1 MWNYYNLHLTRD
13 EERQRNVLMRKWR
26 LFFVGIVLFLGAMLA
41 FGDLLPD
48 DMGHYPEAFQ
58 KHLKDAQRAFQSEQW
73 SEALHLYRALAKDA
87 PEFPIV
93 YIGEGDAAAKLKDYP
108 TAINA
113 FQRALQLLSTPP
125 NARRMPHAH
134 SDVDLRAFGVGSPQ
148 GDVARSRLRV
158 IVQAKLAAAYHRNKQ
173 LDEADTLFQEAI
185 KGAGEDAPVA
195 WYVALGQIET
205 ERGNLEQAR
214 RYYIVAVQ
222 LSPDTTAAYNNLGH
236 VLLKL
241 NRIDEADAVF
251 REALTQ
257 DGTLASAAFGR
268 GEIGARRGQ
277 LAVAQRFYER
287 AIRHAPDEPVFH
299 KSLADVLR
307 NMGNTKEAEVV
318 ETHYRRKSAER
329 YLRQAHWFIENK
341 QPQRA
346 LTPLQKALEMD
357 DTFTPAL
364 KDLAYV
370 QIQLGE
376 LTAAKELYQRVLTI
390 EPTSRQALFHLGMIE
405 SKLGNQ
411 TAAASHYLTL
421 IQHEPD
427 FMDTYVQLANLHE
440 QAGNL
445 ADAEGALTM
454 GIQHQPTWAPGYL
467 WRGKIYHKQGA
478 SDMAETDFRRAIQ
491 LASDVPY
498 PKEALASL
506 LAWEDRKLA
515 EALILAEAAI
525 KSDGQPTHRATLALV
540 YYRLDRIRDALR
552 EIEDAF
558 NQAPKHPYILK
569 VRSEILKT
577 DP

>member
-13 EERQRNVLMRKWR
+13 EERQRHVLMRKWR
-26 LFFVGIVLFLGAMLA
+26 LFFIGIVLFLGVMLA

-48 DMGHYPEAFQ
+48 DIAHYPEAFQ

-73 SEALHLYRALAKDA
+73 SEALHLYRSLAKDA

-113 FQRALQLLSTPP
+113 FQRALQLLSTQ
-125 NARRMPHAH
+125 
-134 SDVDLRAFGVGSPQ
+134 PQ

-222 LSPDTTAAYNNLGH
+222 LYPDTTAAYNNLGH

-257 DGTLASAAFGR
+257 DRTLASAAFGR
-268 GEIGARRGQ
+268 GEVGARRGQ

-287 AIRHAPDEPVFH
+287 AIRHAPNEPVFH

-341 QPQRA
+341 QPRRA

-376 LTAAKELYQRVLTI
+376 LTAAKELYQRVLTM
-390 EPTSRQALFHLGMIE
+390 EPASRQALFHLGMIE

-478 SDMAETDFRRAIQ
+478 SNMAETDFRRAIQ

-515 EALILAEAAI
+515 EALTLAEAAI